1 MAHTPTA
8 PSIKELKESNIMKI
22 LQEKYNK
29 NVVQITMR
37 WHYQNNVIPV
47 VSTFSKEHMREN
59 LDIFDFELTDEE
71 MKAVDSLNKNKILL
85 DSHGIDDPN
94 YVYNF

>member
-1 MAHTPTA
+1 
-8 PSIKELKESNIMKI
+8 
-22 LQEKYNK
+22 
-29 NVVQITMR
+29 
-37 WHYQNNVIPV
+37 
-47 VSTFSKEHMREN
+47 MREN